1 MRLDVGLRCHV
12 GRRED
17 ESRWMVAASD
27 AGSVRIVRR
36 AAASAKRWEKSK
48 RVWVVVVVVAVVAC
62 SLYEVVVKPP
72 LTSRGEGRRGNGGW
86 YR

>member
-1 MRLDVGLRCHV
+1 MEMMRLDVGLRCHV

-48 RVWVVVVVVAVVAC
+48 RVWV
-62 SLYEVVVKPP
+62 S
-72 LTSRGEGRRGNGGW
+72 W
-86 YR
+86 